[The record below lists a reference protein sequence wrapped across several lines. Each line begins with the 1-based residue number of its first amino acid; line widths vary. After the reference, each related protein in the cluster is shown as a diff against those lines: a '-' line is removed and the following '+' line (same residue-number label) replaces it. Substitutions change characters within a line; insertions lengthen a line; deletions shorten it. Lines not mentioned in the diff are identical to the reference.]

1 MRLAIDCRM
10 LGSGGIGSYLCGLL
24 PYFLAEHRCLLIA
37 DSAQLAP
44 FRSHPNAECCE
55 CAVPPFSLTE
65 LCFFPRD
72 IAQNI
77 NGCGAYFTPYCNIP
91 RGIRVPIFSTIH
103 DIVFLDVPGLTSALG
118 QRVRRWFYQHAI
130 NRSQTVFTVSEFS
143 RDRIM
148 AKLHCKKPP
157 VVTYNA
163 APAYLRE
170 PFPKPVEK
178 NDTILFVGNIK
189 RHKGLATLLA
199 AYDRARAQELSATLT
214 IVGNADN
221 FRTGDDETT
230 RQLTGAAERGITFTG
245 KISDEQLKYVYAQAR
260 VLVQPSCYEGFGM
273 PPLEAMTVGTEAIV
287 SDIPV
292 FREIYRDF
300 PVTYF
305 AEGDADDLAE
315 KLLAITRTPAS
326 ALTVPDVYSY
336 EKSAA
341 IIMRC
346 IQDSC

>member
-24 PYFLAEHRCLLIA
+24 PSFLAEHHCLLIA
-37 DSAQLAP
+37 NREQCAA

-55 CAVPPFSLTE
+55 CDVPTFSLAE
-65 LCFFPRD
+65 LCFFSRD
-72 IAQNI
+72 IAQKI
-77 NGCGAYFTPYCNIP
+77 NGCDAYFTPYCNIP

-118 QRVRRWFYQHAI
+118 RLVRKWFYQHAI

-143 RDRIM
+143 RERIM
-148 AKLHCKKPP
+148 AKLRCKKPP

-163 APAYLRE
+163 APAYLRD
-170 PFPKPVEK
+170 PFPQPVEK
-178 NDTILFVGNIK
+178 NGTILFVGNIK

-199 AYDRARAQELSATLT
+199 AYDRARAQGLSATLT
-214 IVGNADN
+214 IVGNAEN
-221 FRTGDDETT
+221 FRTGDDETA
-230 RQLTGAAERGITFTG
+230 RQLTGAAKRGIIFTG

-260 VLVQPSCYEGFGM
+260 VLVQPSRYEGFGM
-273 PPLEAMTVGTEAIV
+273 PPLEAMTVGTEAII

-305 AEGDADDLAE
+305 AVGDADDLAE
-315 KLLAITRTPAS
+315 KLLAVVRKPARS
-326 ALTVPDVYSY
+326 IVVPAVYSY

-346 IQDSC
+346 IRDAR

>member
-24 PYFLAEHRCLLIA
+24 PSFLAEHHCLLIA
-37 DSAQLAP
+37 DREQCAA

-55 CAVPPFSLTE
+55 CAVPPFSLAE
-65 LCFFPRD
+65 LCFFPRG
-72 IAQNI
+72 IAQKI
-77 NGCGAYFTPYCNIP
+77 NECDAYFTPYCNIP
-91 RGIRVPIFSTIH
+91 CGIHVPVFATIH
-103 DIVFLDVPGLTSALG
+103 DIVFLDVPGLTSVIGRL
-118 QRVRRWFYQHAI
+118 VRKWFYQHAI
-130 NRSQTVFTVSEFS
+130 NRSRTVFTVSEFS
-143 RDRIM
+143 RERIM
-148 AKLHCKKPP
+148 AKLRCKRPP

-170 PFPKPVEK
+170 PFPQPVEK
-178 NDTILFVGNIK
+178 NGTILFVGNIK

-199 AYDRARAQELSATLT
+199 AYDRACAQGLSATLT
-214 IVGNADN
+214 IVGNAEN
-221 FRTGDDETT
+221 FRTGDDETA
-230 RQLTGAAERGITFTG
+230 RQLTGAAARGITFTG
-245 KISDEQLKYVYAQAR
+245 KISDEQLKYVYAQAQ

-305 AEGDADDLAE
+305 AVGDADDLAE
-315 KLLAITRTPAS
+315 KLLAVTRKPARNI
-326 ALTVPDVYSY
+326 TVPAVYSY

-341 IIMRC
+341 IITRC
-346 IQDSC
+346 IQYAY

>member
-24 PYFLAEHRCLLIA
+24 PSFLAEHRCLLIA
-37 DSAQLAP
+37 DREQCAA

-55 CAVPPFSLTE
+55 CAVPPFSLAE
-65 LCFFPRD
+65 LCFFPRG
-72 IAQNI
+72 IAQKI
-77 NGCGAYFTPYCNIP
+77 NECDAYFTPYCNIP
-91 RGIRVPIFSTIH
+91 CGIHVPVFSTIH
-103 DIVFLDVPGLTSALG
+103 DIVFLDVPGLTSVIGRL
-118 QRVRRWFYQHAI
+118 VRKWFYQHAI
-130 NRSQTVFTVSEFS
+130 NRSRTVFTVSEFS
-143 RDRIM
+143 RERIM
-148 AKLHCKKPP
+148 AKLRCKRPP

-170 PFPKPVEK
+170 PFPQPVEK
-178 NDTILFVGNIK
+178 NGTILFVGNIK

-199 AYDRARAQELSATLT
+199 AYDRACAQGLSATLT
-214 IVGNADN
+214 IVGNAEN
-221 FRTGDDETT
+221 FRTGDDETA
-230 RQLTGAAERGITFTG
+230 RQLTGAAARGITFTG
-245 KISDEQLKYVYAQAR
+245 KISDEQLKYVYAQAQ

-305 AEGDADDLAE
+305 AVGDADDLAE
-315 KLLAITRTPAS
+315 KLIAVTQKPARNI
-326 ALTVPDVYSY
+326 TVPAVYSY

-341 IIMRC
+341 IITRC
-346 IQDSC
+346 IQDAH

>member
-1 MRLAIDCRM
+1 MRIAIDCRM

-24 PYFLAEHRCLLIA
+24 PFFLAEHRCLLIA
-37 DSAQLAP
+37 DREHGSA
-44 FRSHPNAECCE
+44 FRSCPNAECCE
-55 CAVPPFSLTE
+55 CDVPPFSLVE
-65 LCFFPRD
+65 LCFFPRG
-72 IAQNI
+72 IAQKI
-77 NGCGAYFTPYCNIP
+77 NGCDAYFTPYCNIP

-103 DIVFLDVPGLTSALG
+103 DIVFLDVPDLTSAFG
-118 QRVRRWFYQHAI
+118 RIVRRWFYQHAI
-130 NRSQTVFTVSEFS
+130 NRSRIVFTVSEFS
-143 RDRIM
+143 RGRIM
-148 AKLHCKKPP
+148 AKLRCKRPP

-170 PFPKPVEK
+170 PFPQPVEK
-178 NDTILFVGNIK
+178 KDTVLFVGNIK

-199 AYDRARAQELSATLT
+199 AYDRARAQGLSATLT
-214 IVGNADN
+214 IVGNAEN
-221 FRTGDDETT
+221 FRTGDDETA
-230 RQLTGAAERGITFTG
+230 RQLADAAERGITFTG
-245 KISDEQLKYVYAQAR
+245 KISDKELTYMYAQAR
-260 VLVQPSCYEGFGM
+260 VLVQPSRYEGFGM

-305 AEGDADDLAE
+305 AEGDAADLAE
-315 KLLAITRTPAS
+315 KLLAVFRAPARS
-326 ALTVPDVYSY
+326 ITVPAVYSY

-346 IQDSC
+346 IQDAR